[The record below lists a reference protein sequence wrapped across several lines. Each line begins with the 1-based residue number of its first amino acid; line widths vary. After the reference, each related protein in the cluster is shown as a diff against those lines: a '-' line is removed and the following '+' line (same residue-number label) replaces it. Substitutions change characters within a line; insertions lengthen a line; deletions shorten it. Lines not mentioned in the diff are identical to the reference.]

1 MSDDPLAELESS
13 LKPYRGTLPTHAR
26 LPEHGVPRD
35 QVLADLEQMAV
46 AERSRWESGQ
56 VSGAVYEGEP
66 EHIELLNRAYALH
79 SQSNPL
85 HLDVWPSAA
94 KLEAEIVSM
103 TAGMLSADRTEDQ
116 IVGTVTSGGTE
127 SIMLAMRAY
136 CERGR
141 AAGIDR
147 PVMVLPQTAHAA
159 FDKAADAFGIEQ
171 RKIPLTDDHVADV
184 DAAAAAIDERTVV
197 VVGSAPNFPHGLVD
211 PIERLSELA
220 RERGVGFHTDGCL
233 GGFILP
239 WAERLGH
246 AVPAFDFRL
255 PGVTSI
261 SADTHKFGFAA
272 KGTSVVLYRGEEL
285 RHHQY
290 FTFTDWPGGLYATP
304 TFAGSRPGGLSAACW
319 AAMVSFGESGYL
331 DSTRRV
337 LATAAVMKDAIRATE
352 GLELIGDP
360 LYVLAF
366 RSVEEGLDVYR
377 VMDEMTDRGWSLNG
391 LQLPPAVH
399 ICVTLRHTQPELAER
414 FAADL
419 RQATQAARAQP
430 QGEGGLAPIYGLAAS
445 LPDRTLVSGFMEQYM
460 DRWYVP

>member
-35 QVLADLEQMAV
+35 QVLADLEQMAE

-103 TAGMLSADRTEDQ
+103 TAGMLGADRAEDA

-136 CERGR
+136 RERGR

-147 PVMVLPQTAHAA
+147 PVMVLPETAHAA

-171 RKIPLTDDHVADV
+171 RKIPVTEEFVADV

-220 RERGVGFHTDGCL
+220 RERGAGFHTDGCL

-246 AVPAFDFRL
+246 AVPPFDFRL
-255 PGVTSI
+255 PGVTSM

-304 TFAGSRPGGLSAACW
+304 TTAGSRPGGLSAACW

-331 DSTRRV
+331 DSTRRI
-337 LATAAVMKDAIRATE
+337 LATAAEMKDAIRATE

-366 RSVEEGLDVYR
+366 RSSDDELDVYR

-391 LQLPPAVH
+391 LQRPPAVH

-419 RQATQAARAQP
+419 REATRAARAQP
-430 QGEGGLAPIYGLAAS
+430 QGERGMAPIYGLAAS

>member
-35 QVLADLEQMAV
+35 QVLADLEQMAE

-103 TAGMLSADRTEDQ
+103 TAGMLGADRAEDA

-136 CERGR
+136 RERGR

-147 PVMVLPQTAHAA
+147 PVMVLPETAHAA

-171 RKIPLTDDHVADV
+171 RKIPVTEEFVADV

-220 RERGVGFHTDGCL
+220 RERGAGFHTDGCL

-246 AVPAFDFRL
+246 AVPPFDFRL
-255 PGVTSI
+255 PGVTSM

-272 KGTSVVLYRGEEL
+272 KGTSVVLHRGEEL

-304 TFAGSRPGGLSAACW
+304 TIAGSRPGGLSAACW

-331 DSTRRV
+331 DSTRRI
-337 LATAAVMKDAIRATE
+337 LATAAEMKDAIRATE

-366 RSVEEGLDVYR
+366 RSSDDELDVYR

-391 LQLPPAVH
+391 LQRPPAVH

-419 RQATQAARAQP
+419 REATRAARAQP
-430 QGEGGLAPIYGLAAS
+430 QGERGMAPIYGLAAS